1 MDRVSTGIDGLD
13 RVLEGGLPKNALHII
28 AGVPGTGKTTVA
40 QQIAFANAREDR
52 PALILTTMAEPLP
65 KLVTYLQELDFVSPQ
80 RIGTEVVFESLE
92 EDLKDRP
99 SRLAGRLLELIQRH
113 RPGLIIIDSF
123 KAIGDVVSELGQWRG
138 ILFEIAGVLGAYDAT
153 AILVGEYTEAEMA
166 GAVEFA
172 VADGVLEL
180 RREQRGSRDER
191 LLRVAKMRGSD
202 FLDGHHAFTISRAGV
217 WVYPRL
223 VGPRQPMT
231 YVPDPERIP
240 SGIIGLDEMIET
252 GWLRG
257 TSTLV
262 IGPAGAG
269 KTMLGLHFLR
279 RGVED
284 GEATLMVT
292 FQETPTQLRRAI
304 RSLGW
309 NDRELVDSGKFALLY
324 RSPVELQID
333 TIVHEIFRR
342 IEEDGVRRV
351 VVDALG
357 DLERAAG
364 DPARFSDYVYALAQH
379 LATRQVSSM
388 FMLEAVGPVLA
399 GQTNRSEAEK
409 TVHIVDNLLSL
420 NMTLGGELRRSIR
433 IIKSRGSAHDGEE
446 RILRIGTN
454 GLEIENDGRR

>member
-1 MDRVSTGIDGLD
+1 MDRVSTGIAGLD
-13 RVLEGGLPKNALHII
+13 HVLEGGLPKNALHII

-40 QQIAFANAREDR
+40 QQIAFANATAQR
-52 PALILTTMAEPLP
+52 PALYLTTVAEPLA
-65 KLVTYLQELDFVSPQ
+65 KLVTYLQELDFVSPE
-80 RIGTEVVFESLE
+80 RIGTEILFDSLD
-92 EDLKDRP
+92 EDLKERP
-99 SRLAGRLLELIQRH
+99 AQLASRLLELIEHH
-113 RPGLIIIDSF
+113 RPSLIIIDSF

-153 AILVGEYTEAEMA
+153 TILVGEYTEEEMA

-191 LLRVAKMRGSD
+191 FLRVAKLRGSD
-202 FLDGHHAFTISRAGV
+202 FLDGNHAFIISRDGV
-217 WVYPRL
+217 RVFPRL
-223 VGPRQPMT
+223 VGPREPT
-231 YVPDPERIP
+231 DYVPDPERIHT
-240 SGIIGLDEMIET
+240 GITGLDEMVET

-262 IGPAGAG
+262 VGPAGAG

-284 GEATLMVT
+284 GETSLLVN

-309 NDRELVDSGKFALLY
+309 DDRELIDAGKFALLY

-333 TIVHEIFRR
+333 SVVDEIFER
-342 IEEDGVRRV
+342 IERDGVRRV

-364 DPARFSDYVYALAQH
+364 DPARFSDYVYALTQH
-379 LATRQVSSM
+379 LAARQVSSM
-388 FMLEAVGPVLA
+388 FTLEAVGPVAA
-399 GQTNRSEAEK
+399 GQANRSEAEK
-409 TVHIVDNLLSL
+409 TVHIVDNLLAL
-420 NMTLGGELRRSIR
+420 TMTLDGELKRAVRV
-433 IIKSRGSAHDGEE
+433 IKSRGSAHDGHE
-446 RILRIGTN
+446 RTLRIGTQ
-454 GLEIENDGRR
+454 GLEIAGDGRT